1 MREDF
6 SKFKEFIKNKNV
18 AVVGIGVSNV
28 PLIRFLVSLGAK
40 VSAFDRKSREALGE
54 VGNEFETLGVKLILG
69 EGYLDKLTGF

>member
-40 VSAFDRKSREALGE
+40 
-54 VGNEFETLGVKLILG
+54 
-69 EGYLDKLTGF
+69 